1 MSSQPPKISKPPI
14 AGDAEKIIRRD
25 VELMARSY
33 KRLFPLVVKSIKGSI
48 VEDINGNQYI
58 DFTANFGTL
67 ILGGGHPRIVQAIKE
82 QAEKVASYSLMSV
95 YCEEALEL
103 AEELFRI
110 APIRGDVRV
119 IYTNSESEAIDAA
132 FRALNWH
139 TGKNIVLS
147 FLGSK
152 HGSTQVGLMLSSSS
166 LGERRSTKI
175 ENVIYAPSPR
185 CSRCPLG
192 LSSENCKFKCL
203 EYSQELVKALAPDDL
218 SLVVFEPI
226 QVESGVVIPPDGYL
240 ERLVQLAKSLA
251 ALSIANE
258 SYTAPAR
265 IGRWFALDYRNVKV
279 DAVCLGAQLSSG
291 LPLGVLVAREDILDL
306 EPGMYES
313 LTGGCQ
319 ISIAAALAT
328 LQVVREEGLIDR
340 SERLGRNVL
349 KRVRDLVEDLRL
361 NWDVRGLGM
370 LIGLEVIG
378 EDGSPME
385 KLAQEIVKEC
395 FRIGLL
401 IRQRKSTIILSPAL
415 NIDEE
420 ILEKGLEI
428 FEAKIAELSRL
439 SQAF

>member
-1 MSSQPPKISKPPI
+1 
-14 AGDAEKIIRRD
+14 
-25 VELMARSY
+25 
-33 KRLFPLVVKSIKGSI
+33 
-48 VEDINGNQYI
+48 
-58 DFTANFGTL
+58 
-67 ILGGGHPRIVQAIKE
+67 
-82 QAEKVASYSLMSV
+82 MSV

-103 AEELFRI
+103 AEELSRI

-240 ERLVQLAKSLA
+240 ERLVQLAKSLG

-291 LPLGVLVAREDILDL
+291 LPLGVLVAREDLLDL

-319 ISIAAALAT
+319 ISIATALAT